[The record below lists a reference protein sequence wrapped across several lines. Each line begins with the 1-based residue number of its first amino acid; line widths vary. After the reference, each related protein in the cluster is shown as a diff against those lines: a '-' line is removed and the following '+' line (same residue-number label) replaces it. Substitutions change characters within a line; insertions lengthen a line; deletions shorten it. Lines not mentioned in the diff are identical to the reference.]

1 MATKKT
7 LHRFFVSPSSINN
20 KKATIINH
28 DQIHQIT
35 HVLRMKPGDTLILL
49 NGDQKEYLTSLKN
62 ISKKEIT
69 GHIIK
74 KQNNKGEP
82 PIIIRLFQAIPK
94 QLTKFE
100 QTLRQGTEI
109 GISEFY
115 PLLTEHGEAQE
126 LHKRERMMNILK
138 EAAEQSERGKI
149 PILGPIIIFKKLLE
163 NSFPA
168 EINADLNLLA
178 YERENKTFLKNILAH
193 LDLAKVKT
201 INIFIGPEGGFSPT
215 EIEAARLAPNF
226 TIFGLGPRILRTETA
241 GLVISGSLLYS

>member
-49 NGDQKEYLTSLKN
+49 NGDQKEYLTSLK
-62 ISKKEIT
+62 
-69 GHIIK
+69 
-74 KQNNKGEP
+74 NNKGEP